1 MPTIE
6 SATADPMYLVVLG
19 LAAGYSCL
27 GLVVLYGVLSSKGKA
42 REERLRELRATRQAK
57 RLSSRNQLANNDS
70 RKTNA
75 DTEEIRLL
83 RSELARFIQVSASIT
98 NESQNLHLE
107 VAALRM
113 RIETLENELA
123 EHLEVHN
130 QIDSVKPNAY
140 PTQHANDS
148 SKLPANDN
156 STPFESATVDLAT
169 ASKSANGSSVPTTIA
184 LVHPTPPES
193 HGETRDE
200 NGIPIRQHDELGLLY
215 MSRPKSPDDLT
226 QIWGIRS
233 VQQTELQEHGIF
245 YHHQIA
251 AWSSEQIGHFDNWM
265 NLGGRIQSEL
275 WVPQAIRLTRQNA
288 GKKASKKKQKRR
300 QRRAA

>member
-6 SATADPMYLVVLG
+6 SAIADPMYFVVLG
-19 LAAGYSCL
+19 LAAGYACL
-27 GLVVLYGVLSSKGKA
+27 GCIVLYGVLSSKGKA
-42 REERLRELRATRQAK
+42 REERLRELRAARDAK
-57 RLSSRNQLANNDS
+57 RLSSRNRFAGDDV
-70 RKTNA
+70 RKAHA

-83 RSELARFIQVSASIT
+83 RSELAKFIKVSASIT
-98 NESQNLHLE
+98 NDSQNLHLE

-113 RIETLENELA
+113 RVETLENDLA

-130 QIDSVKPNAY
+130 QLDSINPNVNQASE
-140 PTQHANDS
+140 PSAKNDS
-148 SKLPANDN
+148 PPLN
-156 STPFESATVDLAT
+156 SNT
-169 ASKSANGSSVPTTIA
+169 AAKSTNASSMPTTIA
-184 LVHPTPPES
+184 LIHPTPTES

-200 NGIPIRQHDELGLLY
+200 NGIPIRQHEELGLLY

-226 QIWGIRS
+226 QIWGIGSNR
-233 VQQTELQEHGIF
+233 QTDLQEHGIF

-251 AWSSEQIGHFDNWM
+251 AWTPEQIGHFDNWM
-265 NLGGRIQSEL
+265 NLGGRIHREL

>member
-6 SATADPMYLVVLG
+6 SATADPMYFVVLG
-19 LAAGYSCL
+19 LAAGYACL
-27 GLVVLYGVLSSKGKA
+27 GCIVLYGVLSSKGKA
-42 REERLRELRATRQAK
+42 REERLRELRAARDAK
-57 RLSSRNQLANNDS
+57 RLSSRNRFASDDV
-70 RKTNA
+70 RKANA

-83 RSELARFIQVSASIT
+83 RSELAKFIKVSASIT
-98 NESQNLHLE
+98 NDSQNLHLE

-113 RIETLENELA
+113 RVETLENELA

-130 QIDSVKPNAY
+130 QLDSIKPSVSQTTEPSAK
-140 PTQHANDS
+140 DG
-148 SKLPANDN
+148 
-156 STPFESATVDLAT
+156 STPFDSNT
-169 ASKSANGSSVPTTIA
+169 AAKTTNASSMPTTIA
-184 LVHPTPPES
+184 MIHPTPAES

-200 NGIPIRQHDELGLLY
+200 NGIPIRQHEELGLLY

-226 QIWGIRS
+226 QIWGIGSNR
-233 VQQTELQEHGIF
+233 QTDLQEHGIF

-251 AWSSEQIGHFDNWM
+251 AWTPEQIGHFDNWM
-265 NLGGRIQSEL
+265 NLGGRIHREL

>member
-6 SATADPMYLVVLG
+6 SAIADPMYLVVLG
-19 LAAGYSCL
+19 LAAGYACL

-42 REERLRELRATRQAK
+42 REERLRELRATRHAK
-57 RLSSRNQLANNDS
+57 RLSSRNQLANDDS

-107 VAALRM
+107 VAALHM

-130 QIDSVKPNAY
+130 QIDSVKPNAH

-148 SKLPANDN
+148 SKLLANDN
-156 STPFESATVDLAT
+156 SKPFESAT

-226 QIWGIRS
+226 QIWGIGS
-233 VQQTELQEHGIF
+233 LQQTELQEHGIF

-251 AWSSEQIGHFDNWM
+251 AWSPEQIGHFDNWM
-265 NLGGRIQSEL
+265 NLGGRIEREL

-288 GKKASKKKQKRR
+288 GKKGSKKKQKRR

>member
-6 SATADPMYLVVLG
+6 SAIADPMYLVVLG
-19 LAAGYSCL
+19 LAAGYACL

-42 REERLRELRATRQAK
+42 REERLRKLRAARHAK
-57 RLSSRNQLANNDS
+57 RLSSRNQLANDDS

-83 RSELARFIQVSASIT
+83 RSELATFIQVSASIT

-140 PTQHANDS
+140 PTQHANHASKS
-148 SKLPANDN
+148 SANDS
-156 STPFESATVDLAT
+156 STPFYLAT
-169 ASKSANGSSVPTTIA
+169 ASNSANGSSVPTTIA
-184 LVHPTPPES
+184 LVHPTPAES

-226 QIWGIRS
+226 QIWGIGS

-251 AWSSEQIGHFDNWM
+251 AWSSEQMGHFDNWM
-265 NLGGRIQSEL
+265 NLDGRIEREL

>member
-1 MPTIE
+1 MMPTIE
-6 SATADPMYLVVLG
+6 SAIADPMYLVVLG
-19 LAAGYSCL
+19 LAAGYACL

-42 REERLRELRATRQAK
+42 REERLRKLRAARHAK
-57 RLSSRNQLANNDS
+57 RLSSRNQLANDDS

-83 RSELARFIQVSASIT
+83 RSELATFIQVSASIT

-140 PTQHANDS
+140 PTQHANHASKS
-148 SKLPANDN
+148 SANDS
-156 STPFESATVDLAT
+156 STPFYLAT
-169 ASKSANGSSVPTTIA
+169 ASNSANGSSVPTTIA
-184 LVHPTPPES
+184 LVHPTPAES

-226 QIWGIRS
+226 QIWGIGS

-251 AWSSEQIGHFDNWM
+251 AWSSEQMGHFDNWM
-265 NLGGRIQSEL
+265 NLDGRIEREL